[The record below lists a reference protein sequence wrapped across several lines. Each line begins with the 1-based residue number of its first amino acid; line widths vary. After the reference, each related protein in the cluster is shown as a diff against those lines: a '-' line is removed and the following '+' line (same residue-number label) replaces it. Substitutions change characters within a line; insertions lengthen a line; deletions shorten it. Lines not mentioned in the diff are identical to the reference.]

1 MPLPK
6 DFLHHL
12 HEVMVEVSD
21 SLREDEAAYK
31 ARLLGEAR
39 RKNNSAAVLLAYRE
53 ASLHSYQTKKLKNDR
68 PIFRCTQR
76 LETGLD

>member
-21 SLREDEAAYK
+21 SLREDDAAYK
-31 ARLLGEAR
+31 ARFLGEAR

-53 ASLHSYQTKKLKNDR
+53 AALHSYQTKIEKRSTDISMHSTFGNW
-68 PIFRCTQR
+68 T
-76 LETGLD
+76 